1 MALLK
6 VLHAN
11 RVSLCFTLKLLDNK
25 RETGANERERERE
38 RESKSE
44 RAESDGGG
52 ERAVLRAGVQSGE
65 GSIIYTGTSCRLDYF
80 NFFFFS
86 LSLSLS
92 QATVQLLATA
102 KVVLLCRA
110 AAAF

>member
-1 MALLK
+1 M
-6 VLHAN
+6 
-11 RVSLCFTLKLLDNK
+11 
-25 RETGANERERERE
+25 
-38 RESKSE
+38 
-44 RAESDGGG
+44 
-52 ERAVLRAGVQSGE
+52 LRTGVQSGE

-80 NFFFFS
+80 NFFFSLSFS
-86 LSLSLS
+86 LSLSLSLFLS